1 MLIYDYFKARE
12 SAFIRKK
19 PPQKFSAL
27 LLEGKQLLDANH
39 KHSVKCSDCK
49 KALTWQNQHC
59 QINVITFFMRT
70 VCQHSDEPKIQTH
83 V

>member
-1 MLIYDYFKARE
+1 MCNIYRVMLIYDYFKARE

-39 KHSVKCSDCK
+39 KHSMKCSDCK
-49 KALTWQNQHC
+49 KTLTWSKPAL
-59 QINVITFFMRT
+59 
-70 VCQHSDEPKIQTH
+70 SD
-83 V
+83 